1 MILDH
6 DVNRV
11 ASALYE
17 SLNTPRALTAAMLLK
32 YKEWDQLVDLTCDP
46 RNYLEGCVG
55 SEMFRKDIQAS
66 SFLRKYPGVPL
77 KRNLVKAAEE
87 TFEACEN
94 RCFQTNEFLRF
105 LRLPPLVSDDPVL
118 GRMRDILSR
127 ARQIAK
133 RILGPVP
140 DCLDGA
146 FGPGTSFELKGSTFS
161 TLADKLHVTPTTT
174 PECAPVFEHIYWPT
188 LWGRSRME
196 LGLPLPGLVR
206 GNRFSTVAK
215 DSTKRRGICIEPLG
229 NLFCQLGIGRYL
241 KRRLSGVG
249 ILVDREDHV
258 ECPIELL
265 RTRPSFT
272 GQDLHRM
279 KAQVGSAMGGW
290 ATLDLS
296 NASDTVSFEL
306 VRDVLPPDWFELL
319 CACRS
324 PYTLFRKKWRR
335 LEKFSSMGNGFTF
348 ELETLLFLCLIAAES
363 GLQVG
368 TDLFCYGDDILIPER
383 RYRDAS
389 AVLEAFGFEVN
400 QKKSFHVGPFRESC
414 GGDFFSGY
422 NVRPVFV
429 KDEMDS
435 PLRWCALHNEIVRRW
450 GSKSLASKRCLDAI
464 PTEYRVGGPRKLG
477 HQVFW
482 ERRSVE
488 KHEDDIRWTRVL
500 RPNPTPI
507 PLDRW
512 GGMTLALAL
521 LGVPSSGI
529 VPRGPTMTTLGWYS
543 VS

>member
-1 MILDH
+1 MILDT
-6 DVNRV
+6 DICRV
-11 ASALYE
+11 SSALFE
-17 SLNTPRALTAAMLLK
+17 SLNTPRSLTAFLLLK
-32 YKEWDQLVDLTCDP
+32 NREWDQLVDLTIDP
-46 RNYLEGCVG
+46 RNYLEGSCG
-55 SEMFRKDIQAS
+55 AEMFRKDAQATA
-66 SFLRKYPGVPL
+66 FLRKYPGVPL
-77 KRNLVKAAEE
+77 KRDLVKAAEE
-87 TFEACEN
+87 TFELCEN

-105 LRLPPLVSDDPVL
+105 LRLPPLVSDDRVL
-118 GRMRDILSR
+118 GRMRGILLR
-127 ARQIAK
+127 ARQIAS
-133 RILGPVP
+133 RILGPIPCEV
-140 DCLDGA
+140 DGA

-161 TLADKLHVTPTTT
+161 TLADKLHVKPCSTPD
-174 PECAPVFEHIYWPT
+174 CAPVFEHFYWAT
-188 LWGRSRME
+188 HWGRSRLE

-249 ILVDREDHV
+249 IKVDRHDPPD
-258 ECPIELL
+258 CPIQLL
-265 RTRPSFT
+265 STRPSFT
-272 GQDLHRM
+272 GQDLHREY
-279 KAQVGSAMGGW
+279 AQVGSSGGGW

-348 ELETLLFLCLIAAES
+348 ELETLLFVCLIAAATE
-363 GLQVG
+363 LRVG
-368 TDLFCYGDDILIPER
+368 AEVYCYGDDILVPEQHF
-383 RYRDAS
+383 RDAC

-400 QKKSFHVGPFRESC
+400 QKKSFSTGPFRESC

-422 NVRPVFV
+422 NVRPVYV
-429 KDEMDS
+429 KDDMDS

-450 GSKSLASKRCLDAI
+450 GFNSLASKRCLDAV
-464 PTEYRVGGPRKLG
+464 PKEYRVGGPRKLG
-477 HQVFW
+477 HSVFW
-482 ERRSVE
+482 ERRSTV
-488 KHEDDIRWTRVL
+488 KYEDQIAWTKVL
-500 RPNPTPI
+500 KNGPTAI

-512 GGMTLALAL
+512 GGMTLTLAL

-529 VPRGPTMTTLGWYS
+529 VPRGMTMTTLG
-543 VS
+543 